1 MYGRSRKGTR
11 SYRGSG
17 SRNYRKPYA
26 SMLKAAP
33 YTGRRGTYKTGLKF
47 ATVGFTRDVE
57 KKYCDKALTTT
68 SFDMQHAG
76 HGTGLSV
83 TNGFMWS
90 SAGWAPYDFQSPM
103 AATTATTNDLLKG
116 VTQGTTTTTRIGNKI
131 RGRYIKGAMTLGSAK
146 LAGPSSGASNGD
158 MNGEAVSTAANATT
172 IWQFMRTT
180 WRVVIVK
187 DLQVNSADTHIV
199 WNDVFES
206 DTGSVG
212 QTGGVHAELKIANM
226 GRFKV
231 LSDKYYKTDAVCPQE
246 TVSFMISGK
255 DIGNVRYN
263 GPGSGALTDKGI
275 YIIWAAYTS
284 GNSAQPFDV
293 TEGLAAPTF
302 TMHSRLAF
310 TDD

>member
-1 MYGRSRKGTR
+1 MYGKSRKGAR

-57 KKYCDKALTTT
+57 RKYSDKALVTTN
-68 SFDMQHAG
+68 FNAQ
-76 HGTGLSV
+76 GTGYGPGPSA
-83 TNGFMWS
+83 TNGFMYS
-90 SAGWAPYDFQSPM
+90 CAGWTPYDFQSP
-103 AATTATTNDLLKG
+103 TASGTSTTNDLLKG
-116 VTQGTTTTTRIGNKI
+116 VAQGTTTNTRIGNKI

-146 LAGPSSGASNGD
+146 LAGPSSGATNGD
-158 MNGEAVSTAANATT
+158 MNGEALSTAANATT

-187 DLQVNSADTHIV
+187 DLQVNSVDAQILWD
-199 WNDVFES
+199 DVFES
-206 DTGSVG
+206 ANGSVG
-212 QTGGVHAELKIANM
+212 ETGGVHAELKVANM

-246 TVSFMISGK
+246 TVPFMISGK
-255 DIGNVRYN
+255 DIGNIRYN
-263 GPGSGALTDKGI
+263 GPTAAALTDKGI
-275 YIIWAAYTS
+275 YVIWAAYIS
-284 GNSAQPFDV
+284 GNSAMVFDN
-293 TEGLAAPTF
+293 TQGLVAPTF